1 MRRER
6 GDEVNVQIQTGRT
19 AGPAAWEGELAAFAK
34 ALGHPARVRILRVL
48 LARETCFCGELVQ
61 LLPLAQATVSEH
73 LRVLKDAGL
82 VRGEIEGPRVCY
94 CVDREQ
100 LSRLLAL
107 VESLLEEAVKP
118 AEGVEDGC

>member
-1 MRRER
+1 M
-6 GDEVNVQIQTGRT
+6 NVQIQTGRT
-19 AGPAAWEGELAAFAK
+19 AGAAAWEGDLAAFAK